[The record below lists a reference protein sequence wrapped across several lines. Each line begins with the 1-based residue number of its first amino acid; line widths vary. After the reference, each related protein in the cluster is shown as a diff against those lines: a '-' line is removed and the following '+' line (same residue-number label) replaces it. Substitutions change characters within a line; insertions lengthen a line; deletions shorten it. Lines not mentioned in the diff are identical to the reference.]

1 MELIGKV
8 EVIQEVEEK
17 GTFKK
22 QSLILQTEIESQY
35 PQFVNIEFQQDKC
48 ALLLNFVP
56 GDDVKVS
63 INISGRKWTN
73 PEGRDVYFNTI
84 KGWKIEKTSTF

>member
-22 QSLILQTEIESQY
+22 QSLILQTELGSQY

-48 ALLLNFVP
+48 SLLDTLEV
-56 GDDVKVS
+56 GMEVKVY
-63 INISGRKWTN
+63 INIAGRKWVN
-73 PEGRDVYFNTI
+73 PDGKDIYFNTI
-84 KGWKIEKTSTF
+84 KGWKIEPSF

>member
-22 QSLILQTEIESQY
+22 QSLILQTEMQSQY
-35 PQFVNIEFQQDKC
+35 PQFVNIEFQQNNC
-48 ALLLNFVP
+48 ELLNAVVV
-56 GDDVKVS
+56 GNDVKVS
-63 INISGRKWTN
+63 INIAGRKWVN
-73 PEGRDVYFNTI
+73 PEGKDIYFNTI

>member
-22 QSLILQTEIESQY
+22 QSLILQTELSGQY
-35 PQFVNIEFQQDKC
+35 PQFVNIEFQQNNCD
-48 ALLLNFVP
+48 LLNAVVV

-73 PEGRDVYFNTI
+73 PEGRDIYFNTI

>member
-22 QSLILQTEIESQY
+22 QSLILETERESQY
-35 PQFVNIEFQQDKC
+35 QQFVNIEFQQDKC
-48 ALLLNFVP
+48 ALLSSFVP
-56 GDDVKVS
+56 GDEVKVQ
-63 INISGRKWTN
+63 INIAGRKWTN
-73 PEGRDVYFNTI
+73 PEGKDVYFNTI
-84 KGWKIEKTSTF
+84 KGWKIEKTNTF

>member
-1 MELIGKV
+1 MILEGKI

-22 QSLILQTEIESQY
+22 QSLILQTELSSQY
-35 PQFVNIEFQQDKC
+35 PQFVNIEFQQNNCD
-48 ALLLNFVP
+48 LLNAVVV

-63 INISGRKWTN
+63 INIAGRKWVN
-73 PEGRDVYFNTI
+73 PEGKDIYFNTI

>member
-1 MELIGKV
+1 MILEGKV

-22 QSLILQTEIESQY
+22 QSLILQTELGSQY
-35 PQFVNIEFQQDKC
+35 PQFVNIEFQQNNCD
-48 ALLLNFVP
+48 LLNAVVV

-63 INISGRKWTN
+63 INIAGRKWTN
-73 PEGRDVYFNTI
+73 PDGKDIYFNTI
-84 KGWKIEKTSTF
+84 KGWKIKKTSTF

>member
-22 QSLILQTEIESQY
+22 QSLILQTEIQSQY
-35 PQFVNIEFQQDKC
+35 PQFVNIEFNQDKC
-48 ALLLNFVP
+48 SLLNAVVV

-63 INISGRKWTN
+63 INIAGRKWTN
-73 PEGRDVYFNTI
+73 LEGKDIYFNTI